1 MAGRQ
6 IIEEIRRFQA
16 HPFWNC
22 APSLRQFQAAFF
34 AYLQVLHLHLNTLRI
49 GADVVVR
56 VVPFTWRWRDGRC
69 RVAEKLVDDPAKL
82 AKHLELRNKH
92 GDIKHQERELRIG
105 QKL

>member
-1 MAGRQ
+1 LTGRQ
-6 IIEEIRRFQA
+6 IIEQIRHFQT

-56 VVPFTWRWRDGRC
+56 VAPFTWRWSPP
-69 RVAEKLVDDPAKL
+69 VAEKLD
-82 AKHLELRNKH
+82 
-92 GDIKHQERELRIG
+92 
-105 QKL
+105 